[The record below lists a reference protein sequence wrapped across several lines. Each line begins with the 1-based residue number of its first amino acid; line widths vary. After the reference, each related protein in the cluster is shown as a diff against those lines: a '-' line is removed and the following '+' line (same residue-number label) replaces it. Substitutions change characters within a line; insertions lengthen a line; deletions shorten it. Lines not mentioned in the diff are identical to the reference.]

1 MKSKKMI
8 ILCAL
13 LGISFA
19 AVGTVSYIHSE
30 VDTPKKAEASET
42 VNEDYVFLKPNSN
55 WIKDGARFAVNYFN
69 ETVNEWADMFN
80 NEINGY
86 QDKSIY
92 YAKVPTGMTYI
103 FCRMNPSTTEN
114 NWANKWNQTNN
125 ITTIDFNSK
134 NLVEQKEYWDYGT
147 DTINTCMKI
156 PSASSRDIYVKS
168 TSVASPN
175 VYAFT
180 SNVTYYGLGKEN
192 SAFPGVAT
200 TKVEGL
206 DHVYTVSINESFK
219 EIIFTDGKTEYTQK
233 TANIPLIAK
242 EASSTNG
249 NIQGYTLN
257 SDWSY
262 SYGLISE
269 SPMTTSNFVLY
280 LHRNYHY
287 SDGYSYSFHYWNDEG
302 TINHEIFPNYVKLN
316 HTEWHA
322 KFVISSEAIGCNSQF
337 KVYSSSGSFQTNSAT
352 IKYESTFNNGEAQVS
367 FPNDVC
373 TISYSQK
380 SSNQSD
386 AATAAKILSN
396 YYSCLNNDYNGFAQ
410 IDNLCTNWG
419 FSSATADID
428 TIMMDDYAT
437 TDDYG
442 TTNKTSSITVG
453 AKIAEMKRMSEIAK
467 ANSVNI
473 SNMVFGNDNTNAIA
487 LITIASLIALVSL
500 AVIILRKRH
509 LSNNN

>member
-19 AVGTVSYIHSE
+19 AAGTVSYIHSE
-30 VDTPKKAEASET
+30 VEAPKKAEASET
-42 VNEDYVFLKPNSN
+42 VSEDYIFLKPNSKWLEAN
-55 WIKDGARFAVNYFN
+55 ARFAVNYFN
-69 ETVNEWADMFN
+69 GTTVNDWADMSN
-80 NEINGY
+80 KEINGY
-86 QDKSIY
+86 QDESIY

-103 FCRMNPSTTEN
+103 FVRMNPATTEN
-114 NWANKWNQTNN
+114 NWANKWNQTKD

-134 NLVEQKEYWDYGT
+134 NLVEQGDYWDKGD

-156 PSASSRDIYVKS
+156 PSASNRDIYVKS
-168 TSVASPN
+168 TSVASPK

-180 SNVTYYGLGKEN
+180 SNITYYGLGKYNE
-192 SAFPGVAT
+192 SFPGAAT
-200 TKVEGL
+200 TKVDGF
-206 DHVYTVSINESFK
+206 DDVYTVSINESFNT
-219 EIIFTDGKTEYTQK
+219 IIFNNGTQQ

-257 SDWSY
+257 DDWSY

-280 LHRNYHY
+280 LYRNTHY
-287 SDGYSYSFHYWNDEG
+287 ANNYSYSFHYWNDEG

-337 KVYSSSGSFQTNSAT
+337 KVYSSSGSFQTSSAS

-367 FPNDVC
+367 FPDGKTL
-373 TISYSQK
+373 TITYSQK
-380 SSNQSD
+380 SSNESD
-386 AATAAKILSN
+386 SAAAKIILSN

-419 FSSATADID
+419 FSSTTADID
-428 TIMMDDYAT
+428 NTMMDDYAT

-442 TTNKTSSITVG
+442 TTNKTSSISVG
-453 AKIAEMKRMSEIAK
+453 AKIAEMKRMSEITNAK
-467 ANSVNI
+467 SVNI
-473 SNMVFGNDNTNAIA
+473 SNMVLGNDNTNVIA